1 MWFHSNLRTNILNI
15 FQSSSFPVRTE
26 YNVDGDIPVWFITGD
41 SGFTI
46 WILRPYW
53 NKTTVGFFPLFL
65 AMWLDYWSTSIDF
78 ARNSFDIVECR
89 NALTCSYYVLWF
101 YDLFV
106 FSFLAMVFLACF
118 LRFTYREKI
127 SFSYLG
133 TTFHNLCEK
142 FFNSFIATDTIFG
155 LAVSSLST
163 LIGVKSD
170 FSLMGAQCI
179 WASWLQKG
187 QWGSDIYIFRNKP
200 GIVTDILESSCFHR
214 YIFKNQFFSD
224 FFF

>member
-1 MWFHSNLRTNILNI
+1 
-15 FQSSSFPVRTE
+15 
-26 YNVDGDIPVWFITGD
+26 
-41 SGFTI
+41 
-46 WILRPYW
+46 
-53 NKTTVGFFPLFL
+53 
-65 AMWLDYWSTSIDF
+65 MWLDYWSTSIDF

-101 YDLFV
+101 YVLFV

-133 TTFHNLCEK
+133 TPFHNLCEK

-155 LAVSSLST
+155 LAVSSPST

-214 YIFKNQFFSD
+214 YIFKNQVFSD
-224 FFF
+224 FFFSKMFTKKIEFRILPKQVQHKLVDTWRLSQTVVRDSVNGTDHSYWSC